1 MLAVPPNN
9 SMNPTALRAAGYA
22 ERSAHIDEKAR
33 LWSSAAGEVVYGTGV
48 SKHVRHVL
56 RALMRSKCSRPIGHF
71 HLLALALLLSFVAAA
86 LAVDAQQSQKV
97 YRIGMLERTSKTL
110 NAASLSGFL
119 QGMRELGYV
128 EGKHFVIEYRS
139 ADGLDE
145 RFLELAADLARLKV
159 DLIVTRGTQ
168 AILATKNATDTIPIV
183 ITGAGDP
190 VAQGIVASLARP
202 GANITGLNPMVTELY
217 PKRVE
222 VLRALVPKAVRI
234 AALCNMS
241 SPAVPP
247 AWKEVESAARS
258 MGIEARL
265 LDVRKAGDL
274 GPAFEE
280 ALKQRADGL
289 VVALD
294 TLTQANRQLIVELA
308 GKHRLP
314 AVYASREFS
323 GGLVTYGVNYGDVYR
338 RAAAFVDKIFKGAKP
353 ADLPM
358 QQPTQF
364 ELVINLKTAG
374 ALGLTVP
381 PSLLLQAD
389 QLIQ

>member
-1 MLAVPPNN
+1 MRQIGLAVVIPLN
-9 SMNPTALRAAGYA
+9 L
-22 ERSAHIDEKAR
+22 
-33 LWSSAAGEVVYGTGV
+33 
-48 SKHVRHVL
+48 
-56 RALMRSKCSRPIGHF
+56 
-71 HLLALALLLSFVAAA
+71 LLAP
-86 LAVDAQQSQKV
+86 LAVDAQPSEKV

-110 NAASLSGFL
+110 NAASVNGFL
-119 QGMRELGYV
+119 RGMQELGYV

-145 RFLELAADLARLKV
+145 RFPELAADLVRVKV

-168 AILATKNATDTIPIV
+168 AILATKNATNTIPII

-190 VAQGIVASLARP
+190 VAQGMVASLARP
-202 GANITGLNPMVTELY
+202 GGNITGLNPMVTELY

-222 VLRALVPKAVRI
+222 LLRALVPKAVRI

-247 AWKEVESAARS
+247 AWKEVERAARS
-258 MGIEARL
+258 LGIEAQL
-265 LDVRKAGDL
+265 FDVRKTGDL
-274 GPAFEE
+274 GPAF
-280 ALKQRADGL
+280 AGAVKQRADGL

-314 AVYASREFS
+314 AVYASSEFF
-323 GGLVTYGVNYGDVYR
+323 GGLVTYGGNYADVYR

-364 ELVINLKTAG
+364 ELVVNLKTAK

-381 PSLLLQAD
+381 SSLLLQAD
-389 QLIQ
+389 HVIQ

>member
-1 MLAVPPNN
+1 MRVIGLAVVITLN
-9 SMNPTALRAAGYA
+9 L
-22 ERSAHIDEKAR
+22 
-33 LWSSAAGEVVYGTGV
+33 
-48 SKHVRHVL
+48 
-56 RALMRSKCSRPIGHF
+56 F
-71 HLLALALLLSFVAAA
+71 LAP
-86 LAVDAQQSQKV
+86 LAVDAQPSEKV

-110 NAASLSGFL
+110 NAASLNGFL
-119 QGMRELGYV
+119 RGMQELGYV

-145 RFLELAADLARLKV
+145 RFPELAADLVRVKV

-168 AILATKNATDTIPIV
+168 AILATKNATNTIPIV

-202 GANITGLNPMVTELY
+202 GGNITGLNPMVTELY

-222 VLRALVPKAVRI
+222 LLRALVPKAVRI

-247 AWKEVESAARS
+247 AWKEVERAARS
-258 MGIEARL
+258 LGIEAQL
-265 LDVRKAGDL
+265 FDVRKTGDL
-274 GPAFEE
+274 GPAFER
-280 ALKQRADGL
+280 AVKQRADGL

-314 AVYASREFS
+314 AVYASSEFF
-323 GGLVTYGVNYGDVYR
+323 GGLVTNGGTTPTSIVGR
-338 RAAAFVDKIFKGAKP
+338 RPSSTRFSRAP
-353 ADLPM
+353 SP
-358 QQPTQF
+358 PTS
-364 ELVINLKTAG
+364 
-374 ALGLTVP
+374 P
-381 PSLLLQAD
+381 CSSPRSLSW
-389 QLIQ
+389 

>member
-1 MLAVPPNN
+1 MRLIGLAV
-9 SMNPTALRAAGYA
+9 
-22 ERSAHIDEKAR
+22 
-33 LWSSAAGEVVYGTGV
+33 
-48 SKHVRHVL
+48 VL
-56 RALMRSKCSRPIGHF
+56 A
-71 HLLALALLLSFVAAA
+71 LSFVLAP
-86 LAVDAQQSQKV
+86 LAVDAQPSEKV

-110 NAASLSGFL
+110 NAASLNGFL
-119 QGMRELGYV
+119 RGMQELGYV

-145 RFLELAADLARLKV
+145 RFPELAADLVRVKV

-168 AILATKNATDTIPIV
+168 AILATKNATNTIPIV

-190 VAQGIVASLARP
+190 IAQGIVASLARP
-202 GANITGLNPMVTELY
+202 GGNITGLNPMVTELY

-222 VLRALVPKAVRI
+222 LLRALVPKAVRI

-247 AWKEVESAARS
+247 AWKEVERAARS
-258 MGIEARL
+258 LGIEAQL
-265 LDVRKAGDL
+265 FDVRKTGDL
-274 GPAFEE
+274 GPAFEG
-280 ALKQRADGL
+280 AVKQRADGL

-314 AVYASREFS
+314 AVYASSEFF
-323 GGLVTYGVNYGDVYR
+323 GGLVTYGANYADVYR

-353 ADLPM
+353 ADLPVE
-358 QQPTQF
+358 QPTKF
-364 ELVINLKTAG
+364 ELVINLKTAK
-374 ALGLTVP
+374 ALGLTIP
-381 PSLLLQAD
+381 QSLLVRAD
-389 QLIQ
+389 EIIQ

>member
-1 MLAVPPNN
+1 M
-9 SMNPTALRAAGYA
+9 
-22 ERSAHIDEKAR
+22 
-33 LWSSAAGEVVYGTGV
+33 
-48 SKHVRHVL
+48 RHVL
-56 RALMRSKCSRPIGHF
+56 RALTRSKCSRPIGHC
-71 HLLALALLLSFVAAA
+71 HLLALALLLSFVAAP

-97 YRIGMLERTSKTL
+97 YHIGMLERTSKTL

-280 ALKQRADGL
+280 ARKQRADGL

>member
-1 MLAVPPNN
+1 MRQIGLAVVIPLN
-9 SMNPTALRAAGYA
+9 L
-22 ERSAHIDEKAR
+22 
-33 LWSSAAGEVVYGTGV
+33 
-48 SKHVRHVL
+48 
-56 RALMRSKCSRPIGHF
+56 
-71 HLLALALLLSFVAAA
+71 LLAP
-86 LAVDAQQSQKV
+86 LAVDAQPSEKV

-110 NAASLSGFL
+110 NAASVNGFL
-119 QGMRELGYV
+119 RGMQELGYV

-145 RFLELAADLARLKV
+145 RFPELAADLVRVKV
-159 DLIVTRGTQ
+159 DLNVTRGTQ
-168 AILATKNATDTIPIV
+168 AILATKNATNTIPII

-190 VAQGIVASLARP
+190 VAQGMVASLARP
-202 GANITGLNPMVTELY
+202 GGNITGLNPMVTELY

-222 VLRALVPKAVRI
+222 LLRALVPKAVRI

-247 AWKEVESAARS
+247 AWKEVERAARS
-258 MGIEARL
+258 LGIEAQL
-265 LDVRKAGDL
+265 FDVRKTGDL
-274 GPAFEE
+274 GPAF
-280 ALKQRADGL
+280 AGAVKQRADGL

-314 AVYASREFS
+314 AVYASSEFF
-323 GGLVTYGVNYGDVYR
+323 GGLVTYGGNYADVYR

-364 ELVINLKTAG
+364 ELVVNLKTAK

-381 PSLLLQAD
+381 SSLLLQAD
-389 QLIQ
+389 HVIQ

>member
-1 MLAVPPNN
+1 M
-9 SMNPTALRAAGYA
+9 
-22 ERSAHIDEKAR
+22 R
-33 LWSSAAGEVVYGTGV
+33 LIGLVVVMT
-48 SKHVRHVL
+48 L
-56 RALMRSKCSRPIGHF
+56 NL
-71 HLLALALLLSFVAAA
+71 LLAP
-86 LAVDAQQSQKV
+86 LAVDAQPSERV

-110 NAASLSGFL
+110 NAASLNGFL
-119 QGMRELGYV
+119 RGMQELGYV

-145 RFLELAADLARLKV
+145 RFPELAADLVRVKV

-168 AILATKNATDTIPIV
+168 AILATKNATNTIPIV

-190 VAQGIVASLARP
+190 IAQGIVASLARP
-202 GANITGLNPMVTELY
+202 GGNITGLNPMVTELY

-222 VLRALVPKAVRI
+222 LLRALVPKAVRI

-247 AWKEVESAARS
+247 AWKEVERAARS
-258 MGIEARL
+258 LGIEAQL
-265 LDVRKAGDL
+265 FDVRKTGDL
-274 GPAFEE
+274 GPAFEG
-280 ALKQRADGL
+280 AVKQRADGL

-314 AVYASREFS
+314 AVYASSEFF
-323 GGLVTYGVNYGDVYR
+323 GGLVTYGGNYADVYR

-353 ADLPM
+353 ADIPM

-364 ELVINLKTAG
+364 ELVVNLKTAK
-374 ALGLTVP
+374 ALGLTIP

-389 QLIQ
+389 HVIQ

>member
-1 MLAVPPNN
+1 MRVIGLAVVITLN
-9 SMNPTALRAAGYA
+9 L
-22 ERSAHIDEKAR
+22 
-33 LWSSAAGEVVYGTGV
+33 
-48 SKHVRHVL
+48 
-56 RALMRSKCSRPIGHF
+56 F
-71 HLLALALLLSFVAAA
+71 LAP
-86 LAVDAQQSQKV
+86 LAVDAQPSEKV

-110 NAASLSGFL
+110 NAASLNGFL
-119 QGMRELGYV
+119 RGMQELGYV
-128 EGKHFVIEYRS
+128 KGKHFVIEYRS

-145 RFLELAADLARLKV
+145 RFPELAADLVRVKV

-168 AILATKNATDTIPIV
+168 AILATKNATNTIPIV

-202 GANITGLNPMVTELY
+202 GGNITGLNPMVTELY

-222 VLRALVPKAVRI
+222 LLRALVPKAVRI

-247 AWKEVESAARS
+247 AWKEVERAARS
-258 MGIEARL
+258 LGIEAQL
-265 LDVRKAGDL
+265 FDVRKTGDL
-274 GPAFEE
+274 GPAFEK
-280 ALKQRADGL
+280 AVKQRADGL

-314 AVYASREFS
+314 AVYASSEFF
-323 GGLVTYGVNYGDVYR
+323 GGLVTNGGNYADVYR

-353 ADLPM
+353 ADIPM

-364 ELVINLKTAG
+364 ELVVHLKTAK
-374 ALGLTVP
+374 ALGLTIP

-389 QLIQ
+389 HVIQ

>member
-1 MLAVPPNN
+1 MRVIGLAVVITLN
-9 SMNPTALRAAGYA
+9 L
-22 ERSAHIDEKAR
+22 
-33 LWSSAAGEVVYGTGV
+33 
-48 SKHVRHVL
+48 
-56 RALMRSKCSRPIGHF
+56 
-71 HLLALALLLSFVAAA
+71 LLAP
-86 LAVDAQQSQKV
+86 LAVDAQPSEKV

-110 NAASLSGFL
+110 NAASLNGFL
-119 QGMRELGYV
+119 RGMQELGYV

-145 RFLELAADLARLKV
+145 RFPELAADLVRVKV

-168 AILATKNATDTIPIV
+168 AILATKNATNTIPIV

-202 GANITGLNPMVTELY
+202 GGNITGLNPMVTELY

-222 VLRALVPKAVRI
+222 LLRALVPKAVRI

-247 AWKEVESAARS
+247 AWKEVERAARS
-258 MGIEARL
+258 LGIEAQL
-265 LDVRKAGDL
+265 FDVRKTGDL
-274 GPAFEE
+274 GPAFEG
-280 ALKQRADGL
+280 AVKQRADGL

-314 AVYASREFS
+314 AVYASSEFF
-323 GGLVTYGVNYGDVYR
+323 GGLVTYGGNYADVYR

-353 ADLPM
+353 ADIPM

-364 ELVINLKTAG
+364 ELVVNLKTAK
-374 ALGLTVP
+374 ALGLTIP

-389 QLIQ
+389 HVIQ

>member
-1 MLAVPPNN
+1 M
-9 SMNPTALRAAGYA
+9 
-22 ERSAHIDEKAR
+22 R
-33 LWSSAAGEVVYGTGV
+33 LIGLVVVMT
-48 SKHVRHVL
+48 L
-56 RALMRSKCSRPIGHF
+56 NL
-71 HLLALALLLSFVAAA
+71 LLAP
-86 LAVDAQQSQKV
+86 LAVDAQPSEKV

-110 NAASLSGFL
+110 NAASLNGFL
-119 QGMRELGYV
+119 RGMQELGYV

-145 RFLELAADLARLKV
+145 RFPELAADLVRVKV

-168 AILATKNATDTIPIV
+168 AILATKNATNTIPIV

-190 VAQGIVASLARP
+190 IAQGIVASLARP
-202 GANITGLNPMVTELY
+202 GGNITGLNPMVTELY

-222 VLRALVPKAVRI
+222 LLRALVPKAVRI

-247 AWKEVESAARS
+247 AWKEVERAARS
-258 MGIEARL
+258 LGIEAQL
-265 LDVRKAGDL
+265 FDVRKTGDL
-274 GPAFEE
+274 GPAFEG
-280 ALKQRADGL
+280 AVKQRADGL

-314 AVYASREFS
+314 AVYASSEFF
-323 GGLVTYGVNYGDVYR
+323 GGLVTYGGNYADVYR

-353 ADLPM
+353 ADIPM

-364 ELVINLKTAG
+364 ELVVNLKTAK
-374 ALGLTVP
+374 ALGLTIP

-389 QLIQ
+389 HVIQ

>member
-1 MLAVPPNN
+1 MRVIGLAVVITLN
-9 SMNPTALRAAGYA
+9 L
-22 ERSAHIDEKAR
+22 
-33 LWSSAAGEVVYGTGV
+33 
-48 SKHVRHVL
+48 
-56 RALMRSKCSRPIGHF
+56 F
-71 HLLALALLLSFVAAA
+71 LAP
-86 LAVDAQQSQKV
+86 LAVDAQPSEKV

-110 NAASLSGFL
+110 NAASLNGFL
-119 QGMRELGYV
+119 RGMQELGYV

-145 RFLELAADLARLKV
+145 RFPELAADLVRVKV

-168 AILATKNATDTIPIV
+168 AILATKNATNTIPIV

-202 GANITGLNPMVTELY
+202 GGNITGLNPMVTELY

-222 VLRALVPKAVRI
+222 LLRALVPKAVRI

-247 AWKEVESAARS
+247 AWKEVERAARS
-258 MGIEARL
+258 LGIEAQL
-265 LDVRKAGDL
+265 FDVRKTGDL
-274 GPAFEE
+274 GPAFEG
-280 ALKQRADGL
+280 AVKQRADGL

-314 AVYASREFS
+314 AVYASSEFF
-323 GGLVTYGVNYGDVYR
+323 GGLVTYGGNYADVYR

-353 ADLPM
+353 ADIPM

-364 ELVINLKTAG
+364 ELVVNLKTAK
-374 ALGLTVP
+374 ALGLTIP

-389 QLIQ
+389 HVIQ

>member
-1 MLAVPPNN
+1 MRQIGLAVVIPLN
-9 SMNPTALRAAGYA
+9 L
-22 ERSAHIDEKAR
+22 
-33 LWSSAAGEVVYGTGV
+33 
-48 SKHVRHVL
+48 
-56 RALMRSKCSRPIGHF
+56 
-71 HLLALALLLSFVAAA
+71 LLAP
-86 LAVDAQQSQKV
+86 LAVDAQPSEKV

-110 NAASLSGFL
+110 NAASVNGFL
-119 QGMRELGYV
+119 RGMQELGYV

-145 RFLELAADLARLKV
+145 RFPELAADLVRVKV

-168 AILATKNATDTIPIV
+168 AILATKNATNTIPIV

-202 GANITGLNPMVTELY
+202 GGNITGLNPMVTELY

-222 VLRALVPKAVRI
+222 LLRALVPKAVRI

-247 AWKEVESAARS
+247 AWKEVERAARS
-258 MGIEARL
+258 LGIEAQL
-265 LDVRKAGDL
+265 FDVRKTGDL
-274 GPAFEE
+274 GPAF
-280 ALKQRADGL
+280 AGAVKQRADGL

-314 AVYASREFS
+314 AVYASSEFF
-323 GGLVTYGVNYGDVYR
+323 GGLVTYGGNYADVYH

-364 ELVINLKTAG
+364 ELVVNLKTAK

-389 QLIQ
+389 HVIQ